1 MAAQLERAM
10 KAGVIGLGYW
20 GPNLVRNLLS
30 TPGIEG
36 VVVCDRD
43 AGQLEKIRQ
52 KFPMV
57 ETVEHIDQ
65 LLGRDDVTAVAV
77 STPIS
82 THHPIGMQVLGAGKH
97 LLLEKPMAASTRECD
112 ELIAL
117 AEKKNLRLMV
127 DHTFIYNGAVRK
139 VKELIDRGEIGEIL
153 YFDSVRVN
161 LGLFQHDSN
170 VVWDLAPHDIS
181 IMDWFIGD
189 SPIAVSATGSCH
201 FNNYEDIAYL
211 TVHFPGS
218 VMAHFHVN
226 WISPVKV
233 RQILL
238 GGTRHMVVYDD
249 MEPSEKVKVY
259 DKGVEVTGKEQV
271 WETLVQYRTGDMCAP
286 KIDQTEA
293 LSRMMREFVD
303 SIREGRAPLTDGHA
317 GRTVVAVLEAADRS
331 LKNQGARIEI
341 AR

>member
-1 MAAQLERAM
+1 M

-43 AGQLEKIRQ
+43 RSQLEKIRQ

-57 ETVEHIDQ
+57 ETVDTVPA

-77 STPIS
+77 ATPIS
-82 THHPIGMQVLGAGKH
+82 THHPLGMEVLRAGKH
-97 LLLEKPMAASTRECD
+97 LLLEKPMAASTAECD
-112 ELIAL
+112 ELV
-117 AEKKNLRLMV
+117 AEAARRDLRLMV
-127 DHTFIYNGAVRK
+127 DHTFIYSGAVRK
-139 VKELIDRGEIGEIL
+139 LKELVESGKVGDIL

-170 VVWDLAPHDIS
+170 VIWDLAPHDIS
-181 IMDWFIGD
+181 IMDWLVGEK
-189 SPIAVSATGSCH
+189 PVAVSATGISH
-201 FNNYEDIAYL
+201 FNAFEDIAYL
-211 TVHFPGS
+211 TVHFAS
-218 VMAHFHVN
+218 SIIAHFHVN

-238 GGTRHMVVYDD
+238 GGTRHMVVFDD
-249 MEPSEKVKVY
+249 MENSEKVKVY
-259 DKGVEVTGKEQV
+259 DKGVEVTNREQV

-293 LSRMMREFVD
+293 LSRMTREFVE
-303 SIREGRAPLTDGHA
+303 SIREGRAPLTDGVS
-317 GRTVVAVLEAADRS
+317 GRNVVAVLEAAERS
-331 LKNQGARIEI
+331 LREGGARIPI
-341 AR
+341 QV